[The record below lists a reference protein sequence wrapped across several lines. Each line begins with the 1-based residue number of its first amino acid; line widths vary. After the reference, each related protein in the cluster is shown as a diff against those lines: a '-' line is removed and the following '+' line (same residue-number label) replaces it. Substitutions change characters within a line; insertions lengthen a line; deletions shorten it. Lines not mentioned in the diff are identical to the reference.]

1 MTENENLGERT
12 IFFKEQRI
20 AMATTKN
27 DVEVYY
33 LEKEDFWT
41 ALQKHLK
48 GLLKDNTVN

>member
-1 MTENENLGERT
+1 M
-12 IFFKEQRI
+12 FKEPRTAI
-20 AMATTKN
+20 TTTKN

-41 ALQKHLK
+41 ALEKHLK